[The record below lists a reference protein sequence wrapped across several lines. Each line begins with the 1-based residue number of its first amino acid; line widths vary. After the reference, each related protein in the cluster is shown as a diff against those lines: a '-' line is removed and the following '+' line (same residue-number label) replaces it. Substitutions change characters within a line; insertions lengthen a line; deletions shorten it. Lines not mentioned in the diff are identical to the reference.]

1 MKIISKYPIISI
13 LFIHLVT
20 TYISTRYRGDFTF
33 DEMFSTHY
41 SLLPLGD
48 ALRYWVIE
56 TNPPLHT
63 FLLRG
68 WLTLLENTELCARLL
83 SIVFSSASVIALY
96 TFTKKFLSQKYA
108 ALSSFILIFSTSFI
122 QLSTEARTYSLFLF
136 LTILSFYLFYSI
148 FFEDNK
154 KTWHTH
160 IYILIQTL
168 LLVSHLTAVLIP
180 LIQLGTLL
188 LPSKNRKNNIV
199 RLCVSHIIPTV
210 IFCIWF
216 IPSALSKWG
225 SNTNSAWYF
234 KEAKF
239 EKNILE
245 AIIPLFVENAPAIL
259 GLVVSLGIVGL
270 LTYSL
275 TSLHKHTE
283 KKYLFAMLFL
293 WALTPTIVAGL
304 CGIYIAKYVAFSLP
318 AIIILLVY
326 PILQIQNKKIYYA
339 VLAILGS
346 ILIPSAFIYARTPIQ
361 SWDRTVS
368 FIQTHEIDNT
378 KILIVPFNQELLI
391 KKYYH
396 GKSPVVGIYP
406 RVDSLPL
413 NERIVR
419 YNWQEIEVTRE
430 DFDLYM
436 QGLVSNTDTIFFLQY
451 SPNIVDA
458 PVPRWFIQ
466 HGWNLTR
473 YIEPIYEIEPYVF
486 EFEKVD
492 NQTTP
497 TKETRDN

>member
-1 MKIISKYPIISI
+1 
-13 LFIHLVT
+13 
-20 TYISTRYRGDFTF
+20 
-33 DEMFSTHY
+33 
-41 SLLPLGD
+41 
-48 ALRYWVIE
+48 
-56 TNPPLHT
+56 
-63 FLLRG
+63 
-68 WLTLLENTELCARLL
+68 
-83 SIVFSSASVIALY
+83 
-96 TFTKKFLSQKYA
+96 
-108 ALSSFILIFSTSFI
+108 
-122 QLSTEARTYSLFLF
+122 
-136 LTILSFYLFYSI
+136 
-148 FFEDNK
+148 
-154 KTWHTH
+154 
-160 IYILIQTL
+160 
-168 LLVSHLTAVLIP
+168 
-180 LIQLGTLL
+180 LGTLL